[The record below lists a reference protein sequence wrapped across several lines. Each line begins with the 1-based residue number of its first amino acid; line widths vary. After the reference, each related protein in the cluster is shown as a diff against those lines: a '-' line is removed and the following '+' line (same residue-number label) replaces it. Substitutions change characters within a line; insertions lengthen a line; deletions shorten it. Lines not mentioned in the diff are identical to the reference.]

1 MTGFECSSFPQI
13 GMDEL
18 ELTQHYDYWA
28 SDLVRVRDLGISF
41 IRYGIP
47 WDRVNIRPHEYD
59 WRWTDQ
65 VMDLLHTLDFNPI
78 IDLYHFG
85 SPLWIERGLMHPLFA
100 DFQAEWAREFARRY
114 EWVQWYTPTNEP
126 YIMSSFAGDFG
137 HWYPFLRGPENF
149 GVTLKNAARGLC
161 MAWEEIEK
169 VRPDARMMVSDTHEY
184 WHALDD
190 DAQPYAEFMNNRRF
204 LTHDLYGG
212 RIGDDYP
219 MLPYLHELG
228 FTDRD
233 LEWFR
238 EHPAPLDVVGVDYY
252 PHSEHQVRSDPK
264 GVIETSH
271 GRLADET
278 AQEQLGF
285 AKLVKQYFDHFR
297 RPIILAETGAPGD
310 DEHKIAWL
318 DASVQGIRQVREE
331 GVPVIGIVW
340 WGAIDQ
346 VDWDSNLR
354 QRNNN
359 INETGLWA
367 LRWKGHKLERVPTRA
382 LDAYRR
388 YIQMPLSESMGE
400 GSESLAPIERPK
412 NTPIPV

>member
-1 MTGFECSSFPQI
+1 
-13 GMDEL
+13 
-18 ELTQHYDYWA
+18 
-28 SDLVRVRDLGISF
+28 
-41 IRYGIP
+41 
-47 WDRVNIRPHEYD
+47 
-59 WRWTDQ
+59 
-65 VMDLLHTLDFNPI
+65 
-78 IDLYHFG
+78 
-85 SPLWIERGLMHPLFA
+85 
-100 DFQAEWAREFARRY
+100 
-114 EWVQWYTPTNEP
+114 
-126 YIMSSFAGDFG
+126 MSSFAADFG
-137 HWYPFLRGPENF
+137 HWYPFLHGPENF
-149 GVTLKNAARGLC
+149 GFALKNIARGLC
-161 MAWEEIEK
+161 LSWAEIEK

-190 DAQPYAEFMNNRRF
+190 AARPYADFMNQRRF

-212 RIGDDYP
+212 RIDEDYLL
-219 MLPYLHELG
+219 LPYLHALG
-228 FTDRD
+228 FSEHE

-238 EHPAPLDVVGVDYY
+238 EHLAPLDVVGIDYY
-252 PHSEHQVRSDPK
+252 PHSEHQVRSDPR
-264 GVIETSH
+264 GVIETPQ

-285 AKLVKQYFDHFR
+285 ARLVKQYFDHFR

-310 DEHKIAWL
+310 DARKISWM
-318 DASVQGIRQVREE
+318 DGIVQGIRQVREE

-367 LRWKGHKLERVPTRA
+367 LQKKGHKLERVPTRA

-388 YIQMPLSESMGE
+388 YIQMPISESVGD
-400 GSESLAPIERPK
+400 GAPPIAPIERPT
-412 NTPIPV
+412 NAPIPA